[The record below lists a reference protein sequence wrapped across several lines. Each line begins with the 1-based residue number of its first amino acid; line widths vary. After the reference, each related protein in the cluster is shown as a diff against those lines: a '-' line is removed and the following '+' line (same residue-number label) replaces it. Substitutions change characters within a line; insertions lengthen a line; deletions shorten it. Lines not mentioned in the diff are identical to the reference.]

1 MVEQR
6 DTVWLKVFEKKGQHQ
21 SAEILENYGIDTEND
36 VSLWFD
42 QGDFS

>member
-6 DTVWLKVFEKKGQHQ
+6 DTVCLKVFEKKELHQ
-21 SAEILENYGIDTEND
+21 SEEILEKYGIDTENV
-36 VSLWFD
+36 VSLRLD